1 MNIFVNKLINFI
13 IFFSVVLM
21 INSCSH
27 YRIQKL
33 EEHDYDKKDFYQL
46 LSFEYLKLAKFEL
59 YKMHDEIDANLF
71 AHKSSLAK
79 DKNIFYPENPSD
91 WNISQKYERTANI
104 LYDKINKFM
113 INKVYL
119 EYPENFSQVLSA
131 YDCWIEQ
138 IEENWQTDHIDA
150 CYEKLNKNL
159 EIISM
164 KLSEIDKKIN
174 EESIEL
180 SKNKNN
186 LKSENDEYKQNKKET
201 SDINKK
207 YKLIVF
213 FEFDKFNLSSEQ
225 IIELETFIDKAK
237 KNSDRK
243 IFVEGH
249 TDTMGS
255 KLYNL
260 KLSEKRANFIKEYL
274 INKNLVNIIE
284 TISFG
289 EEKPLIPSGDQVK
302 EKQNRRAEIYLK

>member
-1 MNIFVNKLINFI
+1 
-13 IFFSVVLM
+13 M

-46 LSFEYLKLAKFEL
+46 LSFEYLKLAKFEV

-79 DKNIFYPENPSD
+79 NKNIFYPENPSD

-174 EESIEL
+174 EESKEL
-180 SKNKNN
+180 SQIKIILNRKTMNTNKI
-186 LKSENDEYKQNKKET
+186 KK
-201 SDINKK
+201 KH
-207 YKLIVF
+207 
-213 FEFDKFNLSSEQ
+213 Q
-225 IIELETFIDKAK
+225 I
-237 KNSDRK
+237 
-243 IFVEGH
+243 
-249 TDTMGS
+249 
-255 KLYNL
+255 
-260 KLSEKRANFIKEYL
+260 
-274 INKNLVNIIE
+274 
-284 TISFG
+284 
-289 EEKPLIPSGDQVK
+289 
-302 EKQNRRAEIYLK
+302 

>member
-1 MNIFVNKLINFI
+1 MNIFVNKLINYI
-13 IFFSVVLM
+13 TFFSIILM

-33 EEHDYDKKDFYQL
+33 EEHDYDKKDFYHL
-46 LSFEYLKLAKFEL
+46 LSLEYLKLAKFEL

-71 AHKSSLAK
+71 AYKSSLAK
-79 DKNIFYPENPSD
+79 NKNIFYPENPSD
-91 WNISQKYERTANI
+91 WNIPQKYEKTANI

-159 EIISM
+159 EIISV
-164 KLSEIDKKIN
+164 KISELNKKIN

-180 SKNKNN
+180 STNKNK
-186 LKSENDEYKQNKKET
+186 LASEKNENKHNKKEIV
-201 SDINKK
+201 DINKE

-237 KNSDRK
+237 ENSDRK
-243 IFVEGH
+243 ILVEGH
-249 TDTMGS
+249 TDSMGS

-289 EEKPLIPSGDQVK
+289 EEKLLIPSGDQVK
-302 EKQNRRAEIYLK
+302 EKQNRRAEVYLK